1 MTRAQTGLVVASGL
15 ALAAGF
21 ALETAG
27 APAPAFRLSLATAI
41 ACGGA
46 LTVRRAFAAVR
57 ARSLDMNVLMLI
69 AAIGATAL
77 GQWSEAATVVFLFAL
92 AQVLESRSMERARR
106 AIRNVM
112 NLAPDEALVRRDG
125 AEQWVRVEDLAPGET
140 IVVRPGDRIP
150 LDGRVAAG
158 CSQVNQAPITG
169 EALPV
174 EKGEGDEVFAGTING
189 TGALEV
195 LVTRVSSD
203 TVLNRIVRLVDAA
216 RSRRAPSQALVE
228 RFARVYTPAVIAL
241 AVLVAVG
248 PPVVL
253 GQPFAL
259 WVYRAL
265 VLLVVACP
273 CALVIST
280 PVSIASAL
288 AGAARQGVLIKGG
301 LHLERAAAV
310 SCIAFDKT
318 GTLTTGRPS
327 VVDIAPLDGVRADEV
342 LRIAAALES
351 RSEHPIASAITREA
365 LAAGLAVLPAGH
377 FQALPGLGAQA
388 TVDGQPTLVGNHR
401 LFVQRGFS
409 TPQVDAELERRGR
422 LGQTAVLVAS
432 RGSTLGIIGLADEVR
447 PDARAAIESL
457 RREGFASIVMLTG
470 DSPHAARAVAD
481 TLGVDD
487 VRAELLP
494 EDKMRAILAL
504 GRAHGPVAMVGD
516 GVNDAPA
523 LAAAD
528 LGIALGAAGSDAA
541 LETADVAL
549 MADDLSKLPYLRRLG
564 RVTVR
569 NVRAN
574 LAFALGF
581 KVVFLALGVAGLAT
595 LWMAVAADMGASLVV
610 IANGLRLLRAEQP
623 TRS

>member
-1 MTRAQTGLVVASGL
+1 MTRARTALVIASGF
-15 ALAAGF
+15 ALAAGY
-21 ALETAG
+21 ALEAAG
-27 APAPAFRLSLATAI
+27 APAAAFRLLLATAI

-46 LTVRRAFAAVR
+46 LTVRRALAAVR
-57 ARSLDMNVLMLI
+57 TRSLDMNVLMLI
-69 AAIGATAL
+69 AVIGAMAL

-92 AQVLESRSMERARR
+92 AQALESRSMERARR

-112 NLAPDEALVRRDG
+112 SLAPSEALVRRNG

-158 CSQVNQAPITG
+158 CSHVNQAPITG

-189 TGALEV
+189 TGALDV
-195 LVTRVSSD
+195 LVTRVGSD
-203 TVLNRIVRLVDAA
+203 TTLNRIVRLVDAA
-216 RSRRAPSQALVE
+216 RIRRAPSQALVE
-228 RFARVYTPAVIAL
+228 RFARIYTPVVIAL
-241 AVLVAVG
+241 AGLVAVG
-248 PPVVL
+248 PPLVS
-253 GQPFAL
+253 GQPFTQWA
-259 WVYRAL
+259 YRAL
-265 VLLVVACP
+265 VLLVIACP

-288 AGAARQGVLIKGG
+288 AGAAHRGVLIKGG
-301 LHLERAAAV
+301 LHLERAATV
-310 SCIAFDKT
+310 SCMALDKT
-318 GTLTTGRPS
+318 GTLTKGRPS
-327 VVDIAPLDGVRADEV
+327 VVDVASLDGGRADEI

-351 RSEHPIASAITREA
+351 RSEHPIANAIAREA
-365 LAAGLAVLPAGH
+365 LRAGLAVRPAAD
-377 FQALPGLGAQA
+377 FRALPGLGAQG
-388 TVDGQPTLVGNHR
+388 TVDGQSALVGNR
-401 LFVQRGFS
+401 RFFAERGLA
-409 TPQVDAELERRGR
+409 TPQIDAELERRGR

-432 RGSTLGIIGLADEVR
+432 RGSALGVIGLADEPR
-447 PDARAAIESL
+447 PDARAAIESV
-457 RREGFASIVMLTG
+457 RREGVTSVVMLTG
-470 DSPHAARAVAD
+470 DNLRAARAVAD
-481 TLGVDD
+481 LLGVDD
-487 VRAELLP
+487 VRADLLP
-494 EDKMRAILAL
+494 EDKMRAVVSLR
-504 GRAHGPVAMVGD
+504 RAHGPVAMVGD

-581 KVVFLALGVAGLAT
+581 KAVFLVLGVAGLAT
-595 LWMAVAADMGASLVV
+595 LWMAVVADMGASLLV
-610 IANGLRLLRAEQP
+610 IANGLRLLRVE
-623 TRS
+623 